1 MAEKKKP
8 VVRQKKV
15 IDLDTYSALDAYA
28 ISLNE
33 YYKSLKRA
41 GFSEDMAFWLI
52 LDRDS
57 YPDWI
62 LPAKPIEK
70 ISGNDYED
78 DEDDD

>member
-1 MAEKKKP
+1 MAAKKKP

-33 YYKSLKRA
+33 YYKSLRRA
-41 GFSEDMAFWLI
+41 GFTADMAFWLI
-52 LDRDS
+52 LDKDS

-62 LPAKPIEK
+62 LPIKPLEK
-70 ISGNDYED
+70 ISGNDYEE